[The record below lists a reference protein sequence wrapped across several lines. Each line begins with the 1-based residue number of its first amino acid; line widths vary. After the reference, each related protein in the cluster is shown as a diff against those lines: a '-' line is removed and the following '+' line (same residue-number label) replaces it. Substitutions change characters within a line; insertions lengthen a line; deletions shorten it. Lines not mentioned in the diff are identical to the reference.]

1 MWKDLL
7 SVLIVSLVSI
17 IVLFLLTKI
26 MGNKQISQMSMFD
39 YITGISIG
47 SIAAEMATELEQ
59 PVLPLVAMVVYGIS
73 AFLISLLASKSLKFR
88 KLTTGR
94 PLLLLEKGVIY
105 RKNMKKARLDLSDF
119 LTLCRAAGYFDLQ
132 DIKTAVFDHNGTV
145 SFLPKAEKR
154 PVQGED
160 IAVYPKQEEVQY
172 NVVMDGKLMQQN
184 LKSVGF
190 SETWLKQ
197 QLKQQGYGAYGE
209 VFLATLDK
217 EGNFAVFPMDA
228 RVPEWEPFE

>member
-132 DIKTAVFDHNGTV
+132 DIKTAVFEHNGTV

-197 QLKQQGYGAYGE
+197 QLKQPGINVHLLKLWGNRFALPALG
-209 VFLATLDK
+209 K
-217 EGNFAVFPMDA
+217 ELQHVTASFP
-228 RVPEWEPFE
+228 

>member
-1 MWKDLL
+1 MEQFMGALQAL
-7 SVLIVSLVSI
+7 GTTLVSI
-17 IVLFLLTKI
+17 VVLFLLTKI

-132 DIKTAVFDHNGTV
+132 DIKTAVFEHNGTV

-172 NVVMDGKLMQQN
+172 NVVMDGKLMREN
-184 LKSVGF
+184 VERSGKAEPWVRRAL
-190 SETWLKQ
+190 EA
-197 QLKQQGYGAYGE
+197 QGYTDTAK
-209 VFLATLDK
+209 VFLALWDGGEKLT
-217 EGNFAVFPMDA
+217 VFPMDA
-228 RVPEWEPFE
+228 RKKKV

>member
-132 DIKTAVFDHNGTV
+132 DIKTAVFEHNGTV

-172 NVVMDGKLMQQN
+172 NVVMDGKLMQQI
-184 LKSVGF
+184 
-190 SETWLKQ
+190 
-197 QLKQQGYGAYGE
+197 KQQGYGAYDE
-209 VFLATLDK
+209 VCLATLDK